1 MKKMALRIRISYEA
15 TRLSEVC
22 LSDAYENLIPI
33 IKRNISENKHNVHKI
48 KVTTELKRKIT

>member
-1 MKKMALRIRISYEA
+1 MALRIRISYEA